1 MYIFRKYLFIFFAFM
16 MLVFS
21 LKAYSITN
29 DEYSKIN
36 KLIELENIDKAFQ
49 ELKVI
54 QQKEPK
60 LSAKAQILIGKLY
73 LSLEQPA
80 KAFSFFDKATFTSVT
95 TDDLAYAGM
104 SLASVKLGNLI
115 DAQKFAN
122 KSLKEN
128 PDLVDAK
135 LALGLIYSDFGQYDK
150 SEKFFKAALLA
161 SGTSLFATR
170 QYASNEMRKGNNK
183 KAKEIINKILLEKK
197 ADAATIDLL
206 GKLHWLEGNIKES
219 VRLRTEASV
228 MFRKAGNITRSEQIV
243 NWLNT
248 SATPKVNQIIEENS
262 KPTVKEVITKE
273 KPSIKKILQPNDKP
287 EPIKIDAKQDVF
299 TGSGV
304 VLNNGKWIITNRHVV
319 KGAKYISVRNGLG
332 KVRIVKSVQY
342 PSNDKIDLALLI
354 LSKPYPSNYSIK
366 FNEIS
371 LPKTGQK
378 IFVMGYPISSILG
391 RFNPS
396 ITEGIISKNRGF
408 GELTGEFQITAPMN
422 KGNSGGPIFNANGEI
437 VGISVAGLD
446 KVTIMKEEGF
456 IPQDV
461 NLGISSEVLKTF
473 LNQPT
478 KASISNKKG
487 SFDASQIYQ
496 FMRPSV
502 VIVVCQ

>member
-1 MYIFRKYLFIFFAFM
+1 M
-16 MLVFS
+16 
-21 LKAYSITN
+21 
-29 DEYSKIN
+29 
-36 KLIELENIDKAFQ
+36 IELENIDKAFK

-54 QQKEPK
+54 QKKESK
-60 LSAKAQILIGKLY
+60 LSAKVQILIGKIY

-80 KAFSFFDKATFTSVT
+80 KAFDYFNKATFTSVT

-104 SLASVKLGNLI
+104 SLASIKLGNLI

-122 KSLKEN
+122 KSLNKN
-128 PDLVDAK
+128 PDLIDAK
-135 LALGLIYSDFGQYDK
+135 LALGLIYSDLGQYDE
-150 SEKFFKAALLA
+150 SEKFFKSAILA

-183 KAKEIINKILLEKK
+183 KAKEIINKVLLEKK
-197 ADAATIDLL
+197 ADAATTDLL
-206 GKLHWLEGNIKES
+206 GKLYWLEGNIEES
-219 VRLRTEASV
+219 LRLRTNASL
-228 MFRKAGNITRSEQIV
+228 MFKKAGNIARSEQII

-248 SATPKVNQIIEENS
+248 SATLKVNQIIEDKS
-262 KPTVKEVITKE
+262 KPKVKEIITKQ
-273 KPSIKKILQPNDKP
+273 KPSIKKTIQQNDNP
-287 EPIKIDAKQDVF
+287 EPININSKKEFF

-332 KVRIVKSVQY
+332 KVRTVKSVQY

-354 LSKPYPSNYSIK
+354 LSKPYPSDYSIK
-366 FNEIS
+366 FNEIN

-408 GELTGEFQITAPMN
+408 GEVVDEFQITAPIN
-422 KGNSGGPIFNANGEI
+422 KGSSGGPIFNAYGEI
-437 VGISVAGLD
+437 VGIAVAGLD
-446 KVTIMKEEGF
+446 KLTLMKEQGF
-456 IPQDV
+456 IPQDI
-461 NLGISSEVLKTF
+461 NLGISSNVLKDF
-473 LNQPT
+473 LNQPII
-478 KASISNKKG
+478 ASINNKKG

-502 VIVVCQ
+502 VFVVCQ